1 MISSSPGVLGS
12 PAPTGSGRDLSAYRK
27 SEREQARIAALFELM
42 PDGGET
48 ALDVGAR
55 DGFVSLLLA
64 DRFQKVCALD
74 LVRPNLEHQS
84 VECVQGDICRLDFPD
99 NSFDLVLCAEVLE
112 HIPPARLRRAC
123 DELARVTRRH
133 LLIGVPF
140 DQDIRLGRTLCRACG
155 RRNPPWGHVN
165 VFDENRLELLFPDL
179 TVERIR
185 YVGETRDRTTALAAW
200 LDDRAGNPDGT
211 YDQEEACVHC
221 GASLPSPSPDRGFP
235 RRLCRAAS
243 HWLNRAQRA
252 FARPRPIWI
261 HMAYSK
267 AP

>member
-1 MISSSPGVLGS
+1 MISSSPDVSGF
-12 PAPTGSGRDLSAYRK
+12 PAPAGSGRDLSAYRE

-55 DGFVSLLLA
+55 DGFVSLLLT
-64 DRFQKVCALD
+64 DRFHKVCALD
-74 LVRPNLEHQS
+74 LVRPNLEHRS
-84 VECVQGDICRLDFPD
+84 VECVQGDICGLDFPD
-99 NSFDLVLCAEVLE
+99 NAFDLVLCAEVLE
-112 HIPPARLRRAC
+112 HIPPDRLGRAC
-123 DELARVTRRH
+123 AELARVTRRR
-133 LLIGVPF
+133 LLVGVPY

-165 VFDENRLELLFPDL
+165 VFDERRLERLFPEL
-179 TVERIR
+179 RVERIG

-200 LDDRAGNPDGT
+200 LDDRAGNPHGT
-211 YDQEEACVHC
+211 YGQEEACVHC
-221 GASLPSPSPDRGFP
+221 GAPLPLPPSDRSFP
-235 RRLCRAAS
+235 RRLCAAGA

-252 FARPRPIWI
+252 VARPRPIWI
-261 HMAYSK
+261 HAAYSK